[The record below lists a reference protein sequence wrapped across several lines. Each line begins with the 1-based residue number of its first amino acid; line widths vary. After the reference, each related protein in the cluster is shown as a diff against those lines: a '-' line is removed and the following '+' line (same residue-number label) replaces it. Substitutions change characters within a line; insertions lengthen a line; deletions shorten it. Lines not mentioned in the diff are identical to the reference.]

1 MPKLSNHTKAALFT
15 ENIIEQHVLRRESAT
30 VVQRIDYT
38 LRRPRND
45 FGKPYGRM
53 SGSELIVAT
62 LIGTNDTREY
72 YERLL
77 SNDSQIF
84 SIVFNA
90 TYDNN
95 NFLTSYDSA
104 MVVEGYVVDIVE
116 HYDDDEAKEGNQMSL
131 EFSFLLTSITY
142 IGEEERHL
150 RLNFVN

>member
-15 ENIIEQHVLRRESAT
+15 ENIIEQHVPRRENAT
-30 VVQRIDYT
+30 VVQRLDYT

-72 YERLL
+72 YERLV

>member
-15 ENIIEQHVLRRESAT
+15 ENIIEQHVLRRENAT
-30 VVQRIDYT
+30 VVQRLDYT

-62 LIGTNDTREY
+62 LIGTNDTSEY
-72 YERLL
+72 YERLV

>member
-30 VVQRIDYT
+30 VVQRLDYT

-72 YERLL
+72 YERLV

>member
-15 ENIIEQHVLRRESAT
+15 ENIIEQHVLRRENAT
-30 VVQRIDYT
+30 VVQRLDYT

>member
-30 VVQRIDYT
+30 VVQRLDYT

-72 YERLL
+72 YERLV

-116 HYDDDEAKEGNQMSL
+116 HYDDDEAKEGNHMSL

>member
-15 ENIIEQHVLRRESAT
+15 ENIIEQHVLRRENAT
-30 VVQRIDYT
+30 VVQRLGYT

-72 YERLL
+72 YERLV
-77 SNDSQIF
+77 SNDCQIF

-90 TYDNN
+90 AYDNN

>member
-30 VVQRIDYT
+30 VVQRLDYT

>member
-15 ENIIEQHVLRRESAT
+15 ENINEQHVLRRENAT
-30 VVQRIDYT
+30 VVQRLDYT

-72 YERLL
+72 YERLV

>member
-15 ENIIEQHVLRRESAT
+15 ENIIEQHVLRRENAT
-30 VVQRIDYT
+30 VVQRLDYT

-72 YERLL
+72 YERLV

-131 EFSFLLTSITY
+131 EFSFLITSITY

>member
-30 VVQRIDYT
+30 VVQRLDYA

-72 YERLL
+72 YERLV

-150 RLNFVN
+150 TLNFVN

>member
-72 YERLL
+72 YERLV

-104 MVVEGYVVDIVE
+104 MGVEGYVVDIVE

>member
-15 ENIIEQHVLRRESAT
+15 ENIIEQHVLRRENAT
-30 VVQRIDYT
+30 VVQRLDYT

-72 YERLL
+72 YERLV

-104 MVVEGYVVDIVE
+104 RVVEGYVVDIVE

>member
-1 MPKLSNHTKAALFT
+1 MPKLSNNTKAVLFT

-30 VVQRIDYT
+30 VVQSVDYT

-53 SGSELIVAT
+53 SGSELVVAT
-62 LIGTNDTREY
+62 QIGTNDTGEY

-77 SNDSQIF
+77 SNDSQTF
-84 SIVFNA
+84 TLVFNA
-90 TYDNN
+90 TYDSNS
-95 NFLTSYDSA
+95 FLASYDSA
-104 MVVEGYVVDIVE
+104 MVVEGFVVDIVE
-116 HYDDDEAKEGNQMSL
+116 NYDDDEAKEGNQMSL

>member
-15 ENIIEQHVLRRESAT
+15 ENIIEQHVLRRENAT
-30 VVQRIDYT
+30 VVQRLDYT

-72 YERLL
+72 YERLV

-104 MVVEGYVVDIVE
+104 MVVEGYVVGIVE

>member
-15 ENIIEQHVLRRESAT
+15 ENIIEQHVLRRENAT
-30 VVQRIDYT
+30 VVQRLDYT
-38 LRRPRND
+38 VRRPRND

-72 YERLL
+72 YERLV

-104 MVVEGYVVDIVE
+104 MAVEGYVVDIVE

>member
-1 MPKLSNHTKAALFT
+1 MPKLSNHTKAVLFT
-15 ENIIEQHVLRRESAT
+15 ENIIEQHVLRRENAT
-30 VVQRIDYT
+30 VVQRLDYT

-72 YERLL
+72 YERLV

>member
-15 ENIIEQHVLRRESAT
+15 ENIIEQHVLRRENAT
-30 VVQRIDYT
+30 VVQRLDYT

-72 YERLL
+72 YERLV

-104 MVVEGYVVDIVE
+104 MVVEVYVVDIVE

-131 EFSFLLTSITY
+131 EFSFLLTSITS

>member
-15 ENIIEQHVLRRESAT
+15 ENIIEQHVLRRENAT
-30 VVQRIDYT
+30 VVQRLDYT

-72 YERLL
+72 YERLV

-142 IGEEERHL
+142 NGEEERHL

>member
-15 ENIIEQHVLRRESAT
+15 ENIIEQHVLRRENAT
-30 VVQRIDYT
+30 VVQRLDYT

-72 YERLL
+72 YERLV

-104 MVVEGYVVDIVE
+104 MVMEGYVVDIVE

>member
-15 ENIIEQHVLRRESAT
+15 ENIIEQHVLRRENAT
-30 VVQRIDYT
+30 VVQRLDYT

-62 LIGTNDTREY
+62 LIGSNDTREY
-72 YERLL
+72 YERLV

>member
-15 ENIIEQHVLRRESAT
+15 ENIIEQHVLRRENAT

-72 YERLL
+72 YERLV

>member
-15 ENIIEQHVLRRESAT
+15 ENIIEQHVLRRENAT
-30 VVQRIDYT
+30 VVQRLDYT

-72 YERLL
+72 YERLV

-95 NFLTSYDSA
+95 NFLTSYGSA

-131 EFSFLLTSITY
+131 EFSCLLTSITY

>member
-1 MPKLSNHTKAALFT
+1 MPKLSNHTKAALLT
-15 ENIIEQHVLRRESAT
+15 ENIIEQHVLRRENAT
-30 VVQRIDYT
+30 VVQRLDYT

-72 YERLL
+72 YERLV

>member
-15 ENIIEQHVLRRESAT
+15 ENIIEQHVLRRENAT
-30 VVQRIDYT
+30 VVQRLDYT

-72 YERLL
+72 YERLV

-116 HYDDDEAKEGNQMSL
+116 HYDDDEAKKGNQMSL

>member
-15 ENIIEQHVLRRESAT
+15 ENIIEQHVLRRENAT
-30 VVQRIDYT
+30 VVQRLDYT
-38 LRRPRND
+38 LRRPRKD

-72 YERLL
+72 YERLV

>member
-15 ENIIEQHVLRRESAT
+15 ENIIEQHVLRRENAT
-30 VVQRIDYT
+30 VVQRLDYT

-72 YERLL
+72 YERLV

-104 MVVEGYVVDIVE
+104 MVVEGNVVDIVE

>member
-15 ENIIEQHVLRRESAT
+15 ENIIEQPVLRRENAT
-30 VVQRIDYT
+30 VVQRLDYT

-72 YERLL
+72 YERLV

>member
-15 ENIIEQHVLRRESAT
+15 ENIIEQHVLRRESAP
-30 VVQRIDYT
+30 VVQRLDYT

-72 YERLL
+72 YERLV

>member
-15 ENIIEQHVLRRESAT
+15 ENIIEQHVLRRENAT
-30 VVQRIDYT
+30 VVQRLGYT

-72 YERLL
+72 YERLV

-90 TYDNN
+90 AYDNN

>member
-15 ENIIEQHVLRRESAT
+15 ENIIEQHVLRRENAT
-30 VVQRIDYT
+30 VVQRLDYT

-72 YERLL
+72 YERLV

-116 HYDDDEAKEGNQMSL
+116 HYDDDEATEGNQMSL

>member
-15 ENIIEQHVLRRESAT
+15 ENIIEQHVLRRENAT
-30 VVQRIDYT
+30 VVQRLDYT

-72 YERLL
+72 YERLV

-104 MVVEGYVVDIVE
+104 MVVAGYVVDIVE

>member
-15 ENIIEQHVLRRESAT
+15 ENIIEQHVLRRENPT
-30 VVQRIDYT
+30 VVQRLDYT

-72 YERLL
+72 YERLV

>member
-15 ENIIEQHVLRRESAT
+15 ENIIEQHVLRRENAT
-30 VVQRIDYT
+30 VVQRLDYT

-72 YERLL
+72 YERLV

-131 EFSFLLTSITY
+131 EFSFLLTSMTY